1 MCLFI
6 RNTFSVI
13 LTFVEF
19 QKNTVINILNILCVF
34 CVGFLEEVNSIQR
47 KLNHTSPLLVLC
59 GTGAGRSGVLILSD
73 LLLHAA
79 DSGHVSLKSKQN
91 DDFFCYKI
99 IIFNF
104 FIF

>member
-1 MCLFI
+1 MCVL
-6 RNTFSVI
+6 
-13 LTFVEF
+13 
-19 QKNTVINILNILCVF
+19 

-47 KLNHTSPLLVLC
+47 KLNDTSPLLVLC

-91 DDFFCYKI
+91 KDFFAIKL
-99 IIFNF
+99 
-104 FIF
+104 